1 MMNLKRF
8 RKGKNIDLINSFQS
22 YCTKNKKNY
31 QSFKQMIEES
41 NNLKKVINNFDS
53 TASESMLKNYVL
65 NCLSYI
71 NLLNQINQIVK
82 IGNEK
87 GNWDVKFTW
96 TNVSTGKSDSE
107 SNCLFEVC
115 SVKFNMGVCFSL
127 LGFVNLNSKDENK
140 LKISKQY
147 FEKSAYVF
155 DELRINS
162 KNIANLKVI
171 DFSQEYLTI
180 CLNVALAFSQYYIYK
195 FGEIK
200 KMKLSSQAKLIAGA
214 YLFLDK
220 AIQIKFSK
228 TDKTLIKCLNNY
240 FHALALH
247 FFGKDALISAEKRNV
262 GLGIVFGYEG
272 YAYELLDEIKIADF
286 NKIEDDFKV
295 KKSVENLKLEIQSFL
310 NNNYD
315 RLNNLFKE
323 AIVKKEDLPSLQSNQ
338 LSDRLRS

>member
-1 MMNLKRF
+1 MNLKRF

-22 YCTKNKKNY
+22 YCAKNKKNY
-31 QSFKQMIEES
+31 QSFKQIIEES

-71 NLLNQINQIVK
+71 NLLTQINQTVK

-87 GNWDVKFTW
+87 GKWDVKFTW

-107 SNCLFEVC
+107 CDCLFEVC

-180 CLNVALAFSQYYIYK
+180 CLNVALAFSQYYIYQ

-200 KMKLSSQAKLIAGA
+200 NMKLFSKAKLIAGA

-220 AIQIKFSK
+220 ALQIKFSK

-247 FFGKDALISAEKRNV
+247 FFGQ
-262 GLGIVFGYEG
+262 
-272 YAYELLDEIKIADF
+272 DE
-286 NKIEDDFKV
+286 
-295 KKSVENLKLEIQSFL
+295 
-310 NNNYD
+310 
-315 RLNNLFKE
+315 
-323 AIVKKEDLPSLQSNQ
+323 KKEMLVWELFLDMKVMLMNYLMK
-338 LSDRLRS
+338 